1 MNVSAIVERRQ
12 LSGRGRGCSVWLST
26 DDTVALVI
34 TGDKPLLRL
43 DSYST
48 IPLLGTVLM
57 AFCSSFTSVG
67 GGGKLPWQ
75 LRSLRLE
82 TTKLSLVCVLI

>member
-1 MNVSAIVERRQ
+1 MFQPIVDRRQ
-12 LSGRGRGCSVWLST
+12 LSGRGGGAVSGLST

-48 IPLLGTVLM
+48 IPLLGAVLM

-67 GGGKLPWQ
+67 GGKLPWQ
-75 LRSLRLE
+75 LRSLQLE
-82 TTKLSLVCVLI
+82 TAKLSVS